1 MSTLISKDSPGS
13 NVISDGFIDR
23 VVVGIGSARETL
35 IMPKSMTKAKAK
47 PIMIFP
53 LTLFTL
59 FMV

>member
-1 MSTLISKDSPGS
+1 MSTLISKDSPGN

-23 VVVGIGSARETL
+23 VVVGIGSACETW
-35 IMPKSMTKAKAK
+35 IAPKSITKAKAK
-47 PIMIFP
+47 LIMIFP